1 MRAVGRLKRRKY
13 TPTMAADPLRP
24 SIIDRLIDNEPDV
37 STEPAWSWTQD
48 LRELKQ
54 SVVRDLEALLNTRQ
68 MRSDLIR
75 DAPDVEIAQSV
86 LTYGLPD
93 HTSSLA
99 ASSDAR
105 EGLRWSVEEAIR
117 RFEPR
122 LMDVRVQLHAAEG
135 SFDRTLRLTVEAWL
149 DLDPEPVPVVFD
161 TVVES
166 STGVYKV
173 QGTG

>member
-1 MRAVGRLKRRKY
+1 M
-13 TPTMAADPLRP
+13 PSNDPLLP
-24 SIIDRLIDNEPDV
+24 SLIDRLLDDDPDV
-37 STEPAWSWTQD
+37 STEAGWSWTQD

-68 MRSDLIR
+68 TRTELLANSP
-75 DAPDVEIAQSV
+75 DAEIAQSV

-93 HTSSLA
+93 LTSA
-99 ASSDAR
+99 TADNPDAR
-105 EGLRWSVEEAIR
+105 EQLRLAVEEAIR

-122 LMDVRVQLHAAEG
+122 LIDVRVHAREPEG

-149 DLDPEPVPVVFD
+149 ALDPEPVPVTFD

-166 STGVYKV
+166 ATGVYQVKA
-173 QGTG
+173 TT